1 MFVRTQFCWHISE
14 LVEHLANNEEH
25 YLSWSV
31 LLSTSKWSRARKNW
45 DTFFFAKLNPS
56 PIKQEEVI
64 NVSTRRISISS
75 SICGALTLLHGCF
88 SRFLS
93 CTNGTKSRN
102 TSHCSSDST
111 LLLLTASSGFNVFVN
126 ATNSHSQNICDKP

>member
-14 LVEHLANNEEH
+14 LAEHLANNEEH

-31 LLSTSKWSRARKNW
+31 LLSTSKCSRARKNW

-64 NVSTRRISISS
+64 NVSTRTTTLLK
-75 SICGALTLLHGCF
+75 LTLLHGCF
-88 SRFLS
+88 SRFLN

-102 TSHCSSDST
+102 TSHCPSDSI